1 MILYGTSFLYRSQSS
16 PYLTEIEAQLSV
28 QFETDVEDSLVGA
41 LFVISCLTMDQKHDE
56 EHEVEV
62 GDRSLEASW

>member
-1 MILYGTSFLYRSQSS
+1 MRQR
-16 PYLTEIEAQLSV
+16 
-28 QFETDVEDSLVGA
+28 VEDSLVGA
-41 LFVISCLTMDQKHDE
+41 LFVISPLTMDQKHDE